1 MGRYGLALYLVLW
14 LARCLLEIALKWLPL
29 LKWMAVKAQVGHS
42 HYKKEKK
49 PKQKPVRANGRGAR
63 ATAAPPQWSPRR
75 LCWSPD
81 LLQGRPRQ
89 PPVLADEVMTAAEVA
104 SRLSMNKGPKG
115 LGERCS

>member
-49 PKQKPVRANGRGAR
+49 TKQKPVRANGRGAG
-63 ATAAPPQWSPRR
+63 ATAAPAAVVAMEALLEPR
-75 LCWSPD
+75 CTP
-81 LLQGRPRQ
+81 GK
-89 PPVLADEVMTAAEVA
+89 VKTATRA
-104 SRLSMNKGPKG
+104 SG
-115 LGERCS
+115 